1 MARLVVAGAGVCGL
15 GAALMLAR
23 DGHDVTVLERDPEPQ
38 PHEAELAW
46 QQWNRQSVTQFKMGH
61 ILLARGRQ
69 ILDETIPEVVS
80 ELIQLGATPFGLES
94 TRPKSITD
102 WEPLATDDRFSTL
115 AARRPVL
122 EQAFANVADRTDQLT
137 VRRGVALEGL
147 VVDEESLAGV
157 PHVSGVRTTDGESV
171 AADIVIDAMGR
182 RSPMLRWLA
191 DIGASPAHEEAV
203 DSGFAY
209 YGQYRQSDDGSL
221 PETQSPLL
229 TPFHGYSI
237 LTLPGDN
244 GSWFIGAYAA
254 SKDSSMRILR
264 DREVLHRLVS
274 ECSKHTQWLE
284 GNEISDVITMT
295 GVSDRDRRFVVD
307 GSPIVTGM
315 LPLADAWACTN
326 PSLGR
331 GMSIGLDHARRLQM
345 LLSDAPT
352 DPVEVALTWDSDTHE
367 HLAPWHEATRSLDQR
382 RVTELLAQCEGLTPE
397 PDPADVPAQVGR
409 ALEAGAPHDQDV
421 YRIFAEFQ
429 QCLDLPQDILA
440 RPGVFELLIETSAT
454 YAPPVPKGP
463 TRAEFLDM
471 IS

>member
-1 MARLVVAGAGVCGL
+1 MARIVVAGAGVCGL

-23 DGHDVTVLERDPEPQ
+23 DGHDVTVLERDPQAQ
-38 PHEAELAW
+38 PGDASQAW
-46 QQWNRQSVTQFKMGH
+46 DQWQRQSVTQFKMGH

-69 ILDETIPEVVS
+69 ILDETIPEVLG
-80 ELIQLGATPFGLES
+80 ELVQLGATPFGLES
-94 TRPKSITD
+94 ARPKSITD
-102 WEPLATDDRFSTL
+102 WEPLTTDDRFSTL

-147 VVDEESLAGV
+147 VVTEERIAGA
-157 PHVSGVRTTDGESV
+157 PHVSGVRTAAGESV
-171 AADIVIDAMGR
+171 SADLVIDAMGR

-191 DIGASPAHEEAV
+191 DVGASPAQEESV

-209 YGQYRQSDDGSL
+209 YGQYLQSNDGSL
-221 PETQSPLL
+221 PETRSPLL

-264 DREVLHRLVS
+264 NREVLHRLVG
-274 ECSKHTQWLE
+274 ECSSHTQWLE
-284 GNEISDVITMT
+284 GHEISDVITMT
-295 GVSDRDRRFVVD
+295 GVSDRDRCFVVD

-345 LLSDAPT
+345 LLSDGQI
-352 DPVEVALTWDSDTHE
+352 DPVEIALAWDSDTRQY
-367 HLAPWHEATRSLDQR
+367 LAPWHEATRSLDQR
-382 RVTELLAQCEGLTPE
+382 RVTELLAQCGGLTPE
-397 PDPADVPAQVGR
+397 PDPADVSAQIGR

-429 QCLDLPQDILA
+429 HCLDLPQDILA
-440 RPGVFELLIETSAT
+440 RPGVFELLIETST
-454 YAPPVPKGP
+454 THAPPAPKGP
-463 TRAEFLDM
+463 TRADFLEM
-471 IS
+471 VS